1 MVYTLYVKKLCPY
14 SQEAIKVLKE
24 NKLQFKTYDV
34 TKYNGTMNVVK
45 QLKQSKLIPQK
56 SKHSTVPI
64 VFGVDGEF
72 IGGCDKLIDFLNK

>member
-1 MVYTLYVKKLCPY
+1 MIYTLYVKKSCPY
-14 SQEAIKVLKE
+14 SQEAIKVLKK

-34 TKYNGTMNVVK
+34 TKYDGTMNVIK

-64 VFGVDGEF
+64 VFGVAGEF
-72 IGGCDKLIDFLNK
+72 IGGCDQLKQFLNK